1 MSFAG
6 QTTATRA
13 SFPLASMPLTGRVQ
27 PDDSLSAMQAIG
39 QQAHF
44 NRDATIFS
52 DGDDALYSYKVVSGT
67 VRLCKLMSDGRRQIA
82 EFLQAGDFFGFEW
95 QESYTLTA
103 EALED
108 VVVVRFPRSRLNRL
122 GEERR
127 DVQRQ
132 LMSLLSRDLCA
143 AQNHLLL
150 LGRQT
155 AKERVASF
163 LLSLATRSQ
172 ARSGST
178 LDIPMC
184 RQDIADY
191 LGLTIETVCRAIS
204 ELKRA
209 RLIGVPNR
217 WQIVV
222 NNIPALREIAG
233 GDA

>member
-6 QTTATRA
+6 ELTVHRA
-13 SFPLASMPLTGRVQ
+13 WPSFAAPSAGDGLA
-27 PDDSLSAMQAIG
+27 AIQAIG
-39 QQAHF
+39 QIVNAA
-44 NRDATIFS
+44 REATIFTE
-52 DGDDALYSYKVVSGT
+52 GDDALYFYKVVSGT
-67 VRLCKLMSDGRRQIA
+67 VRLCKLMPDGRRQIA
-82 EFLQAGDFFGFEW
+82 DFLQGGDFFGFEW
-95 QESYTLTA
+95 RGAHSLTA

-108 VVVVRFPRSRLNRL
+108 TVLVRFPRSRLDRL
-122 GEERR
+122 GEERS

-132 LMSLLSRDLCA
+132 LMAILSRDLCA

-163 LLSLATRSQ
+163 LLSLATRSG
-172 ARSGST
+172 ARNGLA

-209 RLIGVPNR
+209 RLIDVPNR
-217 WQIVV
+217 LQIVV
-222 NNIPALREIAG
+222 VNVSALRDVVGSNA
-233 GDA
+233 